1 VRLDLHRLPLL
12 VLRSIEP
19 DAEIVHVPRDEVLAM
34 RSARGPSASTLRAL
48 APPIAR
54 GCARSSVTAESRG
67 LEANAR
73 GFMHLGLSDHEQL
86 RAELPVYVA

>member
-1 VRLDLHRLPLL
+1 
-12 VLRSIEP
+12 
-19 DAEIVHVPRDEVLAM
+19 
-34 RSARGPSASTLRAL
+34 
-48 APPIAR
+48 
-54 GCARSSVTAESRG
+54 VTAESRG